1 MDYEQK
7 LLEAKNANG
16 GGEILVVETE
26 IEGAEVLGF
35 RVPKAGEWKRYRA
48 EQSDPNPAIKSAA
61 ATPLVHSCCI
71 YPDAATFQK
80 LVEGRPGLIET
91 CIGELIEFAGANAAK
106 KVRKL

>member
-1 MDYEQK
+1 MNHEEK
-7 LLEAKNANG
+7 LLEAKTKNG
-16 GGEILVVETE
+16 GGQVLVIETD

-35 RVPKAGEWKRYRA
+35 RVPTAGEWKRYRA
-48 EQSDPNPAIKSAA
+48 EQSDPNPAIKSSA

-71 YPDAATFQK
+71 YPEAAQFQK